1 MNHESQTTANWF
13 EEKPENQK
21 QEKLLTSSSVVQRD
35 YEKCLSG
42 SDKTGWSAHG
52 SHHLMN

>member
-1 MNHESQTTANWF
+1 MNHESQTTAIRF
-13 EEKPENQK
+13 KEKPENQK

-42 SDKTGWSAHG
+42 SDKTG
-52 SHHLMN
+52 